1 MKYFDFFTKIDPLL
15 AIGTVTTIAAI
26 IAFTYFVTKKS
37 LKGKSASS
45 ELDVLYLKIKE
56 DIKFAVTPKS
66 IDLSLGV
73 NDLVDLAVE
82 IWRMEQRIQ
91 KSITV
96 IPENQ
101 GKGLENSI
109 QKLKRYIEKYDIEIV
124 DHKNQ
129 KYNDGLSLDVL
140 SVEKDP
146 TLSEPVI
153 KETIEPTIL
162 CKGQVVRKAKII
174 LITN

>member
-1 MKYFDFFTKIDPLL
+1 
-15 AIGTVTTIAAI
+15 
-26 IAFTYFVTKKS
+26 
-37 LKGKSASS
+37 
-45 ELDVLYLKIKE
+45 
-56 DIKFAVTPKS
+56 
-66 IDLSLGV
+66 
-73 NDLVDLAVE
+73 
-82 IWRMEQRIQ
+82 MEQRIQ
-91 KSITV
+91 KSMTA

-101 GKGLENSI
+101 AKGLENSI

>member
-1 MKYFDFFTKIDPLL
+1 MKYFDFLTKINPLL
-15 AIGTVTTIAAI
+15 AIGIATTLAVI
-26 IAFTYFVTKKS
+26 IILTYFVTKKS
-37 LKGKSASS
+37 LKGKNTTS
-45 ELDVLYLKIKE
+45 ELDDLYLKIKE
-56 DIKFAVTPKS
+56 DIKFAVAPKS

-91 KSITV
+91 KSMTA

-101 GKGLENSI
+101 AKGLENSI